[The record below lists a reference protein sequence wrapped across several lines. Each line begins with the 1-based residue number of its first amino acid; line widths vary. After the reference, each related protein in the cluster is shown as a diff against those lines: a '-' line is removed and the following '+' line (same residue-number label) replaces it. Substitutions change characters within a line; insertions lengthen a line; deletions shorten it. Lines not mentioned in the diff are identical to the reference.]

1 MKHLLRFLLS
11 CLLLSCVCSLLV
23 RGCTTPAEPTE
34 TVPPVVTDPVVPQTT
49 APSEPAPTCPLPL
62 DDWRMPLV
70 NKDHPV
76 EAEYEI
82 EMTKVGDRFYVDS
95 RCAEDLNAMLAACEA
110 DGLYPVIRSAYRT
123 MIDQRILFENK
134 VERLRNQGLTE
145 DEAYL
150 EAQTVVALPGTSE
163 HHTGLAVD
171 LVDYF
176 YQDLDEQQEQTDVQ
190 QWLLVNCWDYG
201 FILRYPNG
209 KTEITGIIYEP
220 WHYRYV
226 GREVAAEIRDSGL
239 CFEEYLA
246 QFGS

>member
-1 MKHLLRFLLS
+1 MKKMKLLS
-11 CLLLSCVCSLLV
+11 LLLALALCLAACGNHAPDS
-23 RGCTTPAEPTE
+23 TTLP
-34 TVPPVVTDPVVPQTT
+34 TT
-49 APSEPAPTCPLPL
+49 APTTEPAPTCPLPL
-62 DDWRMPLV
+62 DDWRMLLV
-70 NKDHPV
+70 NKDNPV
-76 EAEYEI
+76 PEDFPEPEL
-82 EMTKVGDRFYVDS
+82 TKVGDRFYVDV

-110 DGLYPVIRSAYRT
+110 DGFFPVVRSAYRT

-134 VERLRNQGLTE
+134 VERLRNQGLSE
-145 DEAYL
+145 DQAYL

-176 YQDLDEQQEQTDVQ
+176 YQDLDEDQEQTDVQ
-190 QWLLVNCWDYG
+190 QWLLENCWDYG
-201 FILRYPNG
+201 FILRYPND

-226 GREVAAEIRDSGL
+226 GREVAADVRDSGL